1 MNIANSLANSGCFVY
16 GLIDLIFIN
25 LAILSE
31 FYCLICK
38 SALRSLVFAIR
49 SEKKCYSVS
58 FFNKSKIGI
67 VTNETIVCL
76 FLCNIHRDDKNPN

>member
-1 MNIANSLANSGCFVY
+1 MNIANYLANSGCVVY

-38 SALRSLVFAIR
+38 SALRSLVFAIC
-49 SEKKCYSVS
+49 SEKKCYSLR
-58 FFNKSKIGI
+58 FFNKSKIEI
-67 VTNETIVCL
+67 MTNETIVIL
-76 FLCNIHRDDKNPN
+76 FLCVIHKDDKNPN